1 MAITFDVT
9 AAQIVGLFMECIL
22 YGVYLVSLGYCLR
35 ALLLDPFEQG
45 LQRKKHINW
54 VMLVVALLLCL
65 FATLDVAFGLRHN
78 LDAFSYY
85 HGPGGATEELN
96 DISYWVNVM
105 KTADYVAQ
113 TFIGDGMLIYRCYI
127 VYEKNWKIVI
137 PSILFWLG
145 GSVCGALLTYTFAT
159 LRSPALIDTSK
170 AVPYVD
176 TMIAL
181 SLTMNTL
188 TTALIVGK
196 IWSVDRQNATLMSN
210 TTANAIRTSKLH
222 RVMRII
228 IESAALYTISTL
240 IFVITYV
247 AGSNA
252 NYGTSDNVVQIIG
265 ISFNLIIIRVD
276 AGKSYNGRIAE
287 SSTNL
292 SSRQQPRNKPQ
303 SFPLSLF
310 NTTTD
315 SALNSNSDSEFTGR
329 KGITLDVDVVHKYD
343 DLEQGTNVTGESALK
358 PLSSV

>member
-1 MAITFDVT
+1 
-9 AAQIVGLFMECIL
+9 
-22 YGVYLVSLGYCLR
+22 
-35 ALLLDPFEQG
+35 
-45 LQRKKHINW
+45 
-54 VMLVVALLLCL
+54 MLVVALLLCL
-65 FATLDVAFGLRHN
+65 FATLDVAFGLHHN

-113 TFIGDGMLIYRCYI
+113 TFIGDGMLVYRCYI
-127 VYEKNWKIVI
+127 VYEKNWKIII

-145 GSVCGALLTYTFAT
+145 GSVCGAILTYTFAT

-210 TTANAIRTSKLH
+210 TTMNATHTSKLH

-252 NYGTSDNVVQIIG
+252 IYVTCDNQKLHLQVVQIIG

-276 AGKSYNGRIAE
+276 AGKSYNGRKAE
-287 SSTNL
+287 SI
-292 SSRQQPRNKPQ
+292 SSLLFQHQPRSREQ
-303 SFPLSLF
+303 SSPLSLPS
-310 NTTTD
+310 TTTD
-315 SALNSNSDSEFTGR
+315 SALNSNLDSEFTGR

-343 DLEQGTNVTGESALK
+343 DLEQGTNATGESALK
-358 PLSSV
+358 PLSSI

>member
-1 MAITFDVT
+1 MRMAITFDIT
-9 AAQIVGLFMECIL
+9 AAQNVALFMECIL

-35 ALLLDPFEQG
+35 ALLLEPFEQG

-54 VMLVVALLLCL
+54 VMLMVALLLCL
-65 FATLDVAFGLRHN
+65 FATLNVAFGLRHN

-127 VYEKNWKIVI
+127 VYGKNWKIII
-137 PSILFWLG
+137 PSIFFWLG
-145 GSVCGALLTYTFAT
+145 GSVCGVILTYTFVT
-159 LRSPALIDTSK
+159 LRSPALIDNSK

-176 TMIAL
+176 TMAAL

-210 TTANAIRTSKLH
+210 TTANATHTLH

-247 AGSNA
+247 AGSNS
-252 NYGTSDNVVQIIG
+252 NYGTSDSVVQIIG

-276 AGKSYNGRIAE
+276 AGKSYNGRKAE
-287 SSTNL
+287 SI
-292 SSRQQPRNKPQ
+292 SSLLFQQQPRSREQ
-303 SFPLSLF
+303 SSPLSLPS
-310 NTTTD
+310 TTTD
-315 SALNSNSDSEFTGR
+315 SALNGNLDSEFTGR
-329 KGITLDVDVVHKYD
+329 KGITLDADVVHGCD
-343 DLEQGTNVTGESALK
+343 DLE
-358 PLSSV
+358 